1 VNLIFS
7 SKVSKA
13 SRQALEELMFFNP
26 DQFRVREGIVSS
38 LHKFG
43 HPRIEDTADGIC
55 IRVADIE
62 AQTLF
67 AFDQDRRSKDPIG
80 VVVFIRT
87 SPGELAIMHIAVHPD
102 YTLQGRRGDVGLA
115 FMLIEK
121 VREIAVR
128 IVGVKQII
136 FFYRN
141 DWVMR
146 L

>member
-1 VNLIFS
+1 
-7 SKVSKA
+7 
-13 SRQALEELMFFNP
+13 
-26 DQFRVREGIVSS
+26 VRDGIVSA
-38 LHKFG
+38 LHHFG
-43 HPRIEDTADGIC
+43 HPRIEETADGIS
-55 IRVADIE
+55 IRVADVE

-67 AFDQDRRSKDPIG
+67 AFDRSRLSNDPVG

-87 SPGELAIMHIAVHPD
+87 SPVEVAIMHIAVHPD
-102 YTLQGRRGDVGLA
+102 YTLQGRRAGLGLA
-115 FMLIEK
+115 LVLIDK